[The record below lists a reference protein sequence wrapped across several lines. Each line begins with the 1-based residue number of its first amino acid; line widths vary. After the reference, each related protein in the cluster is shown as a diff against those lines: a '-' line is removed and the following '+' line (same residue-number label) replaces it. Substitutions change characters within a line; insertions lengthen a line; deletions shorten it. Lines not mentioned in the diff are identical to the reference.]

1 MRTLAASALF
11 QGVGVH
17 SGATATVRVHA
28 APPGHGRVFLVEG
41 QRIPAR
47 ADHVVRVDRCTT
59 LGLAGATVSTVEHLL
74 AAAAGLGLTDL
85 LIEVE
90 GPEVPILDGSA
101 LPFAEGFLAA
111 GLRDQGAVAP
121 ALTLERPVY
130 AAAGDG
136 VVVAVPADEPR
147 FECSVYFPHPLV
159 GLQQVSFRP
168 AEGDFMLELA
178 PARTFG
184 FWDEVQALLSRGLAL
199 GGDVSNALVIGGP
212 GDFSSP
218 PRFPDEPARH
228 KCLDLVGDLA
238 LVGAPVKARVLAV
251 RAGHR
256 LHVEVAK
263 KILEEVSLGHPD
275 RNRSQRGTPAAAP
288 VPVPHAGPG
297 PGA

>member
-1 MRTLAASALF
+1 MRTLAAPALF

-17 SGATATVRVHA
+17 SGSAATVRVHP
-28 APPGHGRVFLVEG
+28 APPGHGRVFLVAG
-41 QRIPAR
+41 SRIPAR

-59 LGLAGATVSTVEHLL
+59 LGADGVTVSTVEHLL

-85 LIEVE
+85 LLEVE
-90 GPEVPILDGSA
+90 GPEIPILDGSA
-101 LPFAEGFLAA
+101 LPFVEGFLAV
-111 GLRDQGAVAP
+111 GVREQGPEAML
-121 ALTLERPVY
+121 ALPRPVY

-136 VVVAVPADEPR
+136 VVVALPADEPA
-147 FECSVYFPHPLV
+147 FECCIHFPHPLV
-159 GLQQVSFRP
+159 GLQQVTFRP
-168 AEGDFMLELA
+168 GEGDFLRDLA

-184 FWDEVQALLSRGLAL
+184 FWEEVQALLERGLAR
-199 GGDVSNALVIGGP
+199 GGDISNALVIGGP
-212 GDFSSP
+212 GGFSSP

-238 LVGAPVKARVLAV
+238 LVGAPVRARVLAV

-263 KILEEVSLGHPD
+263 KILEEVDLGHPV
-275 RNRSQRGTPAAAP
+275 RVAAP
-288 VPVPHAGPG
+288 VSVPHAGPG

>member
-1 MRTLAASALF
+1 MRTLAAPALF

-17 SGATATVRVHA
+17 SGATATVRVHP
-28 APPGHGRVFLVEG
+28 APAGHGRMFLVGG
-41 QRIPAR
+41 QRIPAL

-59 LGLAGATVSTVEHLL
+59 LGLEGATVSTVEHLL

-90 GPEVPILDGSA
+90 GPEMPILDGSA

-111 GLRDQGAVAP
+111 GLRDQGPVAP
-121 ALTLERPVY
+121 PLILERPVY

-136 VVVAVPADEPR
+136 VVVALPADEPC

-168 AEGDFMLELA
+168 AEGDFVRDLA

-184 FWDEVQALLSRGLAL
+184 FWDEVQALLARGLAL
-199 GGDVSNALVIGGP
+199 GGDVSNALVIGAPTHASHGYP
-212 GDFSSP
+212 GFSSP
-218 PRFPDEPARH
+218 PRFPDEPVRH

-263 KILEEVSLGHPD
+263 KILEEVRLGHPD
-275 RNRSQRGTPAAAP
+275 LATAP
-288 VPVPHAGPG
+288 VSVPHAGSG